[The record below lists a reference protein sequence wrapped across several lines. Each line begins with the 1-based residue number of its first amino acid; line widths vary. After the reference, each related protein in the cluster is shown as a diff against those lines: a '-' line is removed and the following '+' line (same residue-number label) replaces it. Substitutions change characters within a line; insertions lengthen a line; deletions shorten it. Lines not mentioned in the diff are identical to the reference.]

1 MEKIT
6 AAQAQRLTAPSPFAL
21 LSSLKED
28 GSTNLMAVSWWTFLS
43 NRPPMIGVCLGK
55 KGASGK
61 LIQSTGEFA
70 LNIVGEELKEA
81 ALRCGSCSGRDVN
94 KAEMFSIPLEAA
106 SEIAPKIVSGSR
118 VVFECRLTDMKE
130 MNLKQLSSVVRRRVR
145 SNAEHNIQAGQDGI
159 SGRLHQ
165 GVQK

>member
-81 ALRCGSCSGRDVN
+81 ALLLR
-94 KAEMFSIPLEAA
+94 
-106 SEIAPKIVSGSR
+106 
-118 VVFECRLTDMKE
+118 
-130 MNLKQLSSVVRRRVR
+130 QLLRP
-145 SNAEHNIQAGQDGI
+145 
-159 SGRLHQ
+159 
-165 GVQK
+165 